1 MSINKTSPAIAEQR
15 NQPRPVSFKKFS
27 LSNKPNGSAARNET
41 CRVRAAIKRKLREI
55 TDTDD
60 DHASSIFAAIS
71 VGSSNR
77 EAALELLESEI
88 RNMSEK
94 MDIAVTVVPIQ

>member
-1 MSINKTSPAIAEQR
+1 MSINKTIPATEQQR
-15 NQPRPVSFKKFS
+15 DQPRPVSFKKLS
-27 LSNKPNGSAARNET
+27 LSKHNGSVVGNET
-41 CRVRAAIKRKLREI
+41 DRVKAAIKRKLREI
-55 TDTDD
+55 TDIDGD
-60 DHASSIFAAIS
+60 PASSIFAAIS